1 MHSEALAR
9 LRSSE
14 GNRNQKRLPSY
25 SMNTDILPSLGRQ
38 KRRLSDAMPVMTLAC
53 IGRVASKSLLAHL
66 SRWSLACCRRLE
78 NRDLYLSFARPPAA
92 TSTFIT
98 CSASEMLMRNS
109 SCAQTAK
116 SMAVYLLLLLSKLAL
131 TPKSSQYSTQ
141 ETHPS
146 RAAASKEYP
155 GLVKRCRL
163 VLWQPVYLWTTA

>member
-1 MHSEALAR
+1 MYRTGCFE
-9 LRSSE
+9 
-14 GNRNQKRLPSY
+14 
-25 SMNTDILPSLGRQ
+25 
-38 KRRLSDAMPVMTLAC
+38 
-53 IGRVASKSLLAHL
+53 VASSSSQSLVVGVLPQTRQQGSLHL
-66 SRWSLACCRRLE
+66 SV
-78 NRDLYLSFARPPAA
+78 ARPPAA

-131 TPKSSQYSTQ
+131 TPKSSQYLTH

-155 GLVKRCRL
+155 AFSSVADLFFGSRCTCGPQHDHPRFEGVVAGASGIHMNQAL
-163 VLWQPVYLWTTA
+163 STP